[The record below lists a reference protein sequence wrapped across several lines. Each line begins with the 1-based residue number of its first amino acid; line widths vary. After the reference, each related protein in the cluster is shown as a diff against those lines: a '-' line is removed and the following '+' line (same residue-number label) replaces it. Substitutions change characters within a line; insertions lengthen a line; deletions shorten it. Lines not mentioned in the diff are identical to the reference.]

1 MTERRHV
8 RSTRCTCIAT
18 VILATLVT
26 FTGCGLFR
34 SDDQGKSNGASADA
48 PWRFPKIT
56 FQVGERLPN
65 FTLPRADGSGPIS
78 FYSLLGQ
85 RNLVFIFASSSASS
99 RALVPGWHAVTKS
112 LPDADE
118 LRHIGIV
125 EEQHGERAALFQQ
138 WQQLEWP
145 VLVDALNLLDVRNVP
160 SVIAIDEHGIVRLI
174 DPTLDEV
181 RENFLHVEYY
191 NSGRDLS
198 PRLPESPP
206 DLVALA
212 ARPAVTAAEARAL
225 GDALTVWGDAGQR
238 VFAVDA
244 YRRAL
249 ELEQSASPTPGVAAG
264 REAGAIYFR
273 LGVALAARHDSA
285 ASVAGDFR
293 SAMQMWTR
301 AIELDPENAIWR
313 ARLEQFGPRAQ
324 QPFPFYDWVPVATRA
339 IRARGEEPRP
349 LSAAFTHAELAQPTR
364 ASAAVETEEPDLRGR
379 IVRDS
384 HLVVEVDSAFA
395 PARLERGGRARL
407 HLDLRPSAPARVSW
421 NDENCP
427 VQVWLNPPAGCTLS
441 ATLLI
446 APVAGTTRRVEADI
460 AWPQEL
466 LELPPDA
473 AITGYALYTVKR
485 DDTDSSLYLRQ
496 DFSIALPR

>member
-1 MTERRHV
+1 MF
-8 RSTRCTCIAT
+8 AG
-18 VILATLVT
+18 
-26 FTGCGLFR
+26 GCGLLR
-34 SDDQGKSNGASADA
+34 SNDAGKSNGAGGDPS
-48 PWRFPKIT
+48 WHFPSIT
-56 FQVGERLPN
+56 FRVGERLPN
-65 FTLPRADGSGPIS
+65 FSLPRADGTGPIS

-85 RNLVFIFASSSASS
+85 RNLLFIFASSSASS

-112 LPDADE
+112 LPAVDE

-138 WQQLEWP
+138 WQQLAWP

-160 SVIAIDEHGIVRLI
+160 SVVAIDEHGIVRLI

-181 RENFLHVEYY
+181 RENFLYVEYY

-198 PRLPESPP
+198 PRVPEMPP

-212 ARPAVTAAEARAL
+212 ARPAASASEARAL
-225 GDALTVWGDAGQR
+225 GDALMLWGEAGQR
-238 VFAVDA
+238 VDAVDA
-244 YRRAL
+244 YRQAL
-249 ELEQSASPTPGVAAG
+249 QLALSASTTQGVAA
-264 REAGAIYFR
+264 EPELGATYFR

-301 AIELDPENAIWR
+301 AVELDPQNSIWR
-313 ARLEQFGPRAQ
+313 ARLEQFGPRVN

-339 IRARGEEPRP
+339 IRARHEEPLP
-349 LSAAFTHAELAQPTR
+349 LSASFTNAELAQPSLAR
-364 ASAAVETEEPDLRGR
+364 AVVEAPTEPDLHGR

-395 PARLERGGRARL
+395 PARLERGGSVRL
-407 HLDLRPSAPARVSW
+407 HLELRPSAQARVSW

-427 VQVWLNPPAGCTLS
+427 VQVWLQPPAGCTLS
-441 ATLLI
+441 AALLI
-446 APVAGTTRRVEADI
+446 APVAGATRRVEADLT
-460 AWPQEL
+460 WPNDL
-466 LELPPDA
+466 LELPPAD

-485 DDTDSSLYLRQ
+485 VDTDSSLYLRQ
-496 DFSIALPR
+496 DFTIALPK